1 VQRRPLDAQRLPL
14 HLRRLSNANG
24 PFRKIRW
31 LIEAISLSGGNWLFL
46 ADVNP
51 LIPAPSWLDSGDTA
65 WQLTAA
71 TFVGL
76 QSLPG
81 LAILYGGLVKKK
93 WALNSTVMCFY
104 AFAAVLVV
112 WMLWGYNMA
121 FGAPA
126 LIPGP
131 AFLQATVGIPH
142 PAMGPE
148 FEIGQSTIP
157 LAAGGLPDLH
167 FPGSAMIFF
176 QFVFAAITPLLI
188 AGSVLGRMNFKAWMV
203 FVPVWSSIVYSVGA
217 FMIWGGGW
225 VSQLG
230 AVDYSGGYVIHLAAG
245 VSGFVAAA
253 VVGPRLLEDRQD
265 FEPNNL
271 IMAFAGAG
279 ILWLGWNGFNGGD
292 PYFANA
298 DAAAAVL
305 NTNIATAVA
314 LLAWLILDM
323 WAIGKPNGV
332 SMING
337 MITGLVG
344 ITPAAGYVD
353 GWGAVAIGLGAG
365 IIAWLSLNKL
375 GQLPILKRVDDT
387 LGVLHTHGVAG
398 LIGGLMVGLVAN
410 PNMIEYLSTDKTGK
424 VSAVSVSGLF
434 YGGGFAQLSHQ
445 AVAALVIIVFD
456 AVMTFVILKLIGL
469 VIPLRASSPEMEGGD
484 LAIHGVD
491 PMPVY
496 IPTPGI
502 RPPSVGGAP
511 AG

>member
-1 VQRRPLDAQRLPL
+1 
-14 HLRRLSNANG
+14 
-24 PFRKIRW
+24 
-31 LIEAISLSGGNWLFL
+31 LFL

-51 LIPAPSWLDSGDTA
+51 LVEAPSWLNSGDTA

-76 QSLPG
+76 QSIPG

-93 WALNSTVMCFY
+93 WALNSAVMCFY

-112 WMLWGYNMA
+112 WMLWAYNMS
-121 FGAPA
+121 FGQP
-126 LIPGP
+126 IPGP
-131 AFLQATVGIPH
+131 GILGGFLGIPH
-142 PAMGPE
+142 PAMGPDY
-148 FEIGQSTIP
+148 EITQSTIP
-157 LAAGGLPDLH
+157 LAAAGMPDLH
-167 FPGSAMIFF
+167 FPGAAMIFF
-176 QFVFAAITPLLI
+176 QFVFAGITPILI
-188 AGSVLGRMNFKAWMV
+188 AGSVLGRMSFKAWMI
-203 FVPVWSSIVYSVGA
+203 FVPCWTTFVYSAGA

-245 VSGFVAAA
+245 ISGFVAAA

-314 LLAWLILDM
+314 MLAWLVLDM

-344 ITPAAGYVD
+344 ITPGAGYVD
-353 GWGAVAIGLGAG
+353 GFGAIGVGLCAS
-365 IIAWLSLNKL
+365 IIAWFSLNKL
-375 GQLPILKRVDDT
+375 GQMPFLKRVDDT

-398 LIGGLMVGLVAN
+398 LIGGLTVGLFAN
-410 PNMIEYLSTDKTGK
+410 PAMIEYLSNDKTGK
-424 VSAVSVSGLF
+424 VSAVSVGGLF
-434 YGGGFAQLSHQ
+434 YGAGPVQLLHQ
-445 AVAALVIIVFD
+445 LEAGIVIIVWN
-456 AVMTFVILKLIGL
+456 AIMTFILLKVISFI
-469 VIPLRASSPEMEGGD
+469 VPLRASNPEMEGGD
-484 LAIHGVD
+484 LAIHGMD

-496 IPTPGI
+496 VPTPGV
-502 RPPSVGGAP
+502 RPPAAGGAP